1 MHIASIPAGA
11 LGYAKISPGFAIL
24 MSALGKLIVAV
35 MMLFHKEGDLLQEGK
50 GIDQDKWILLN

>member
-1 MHIASIPAGA
+1 MLIASIPAGA

-35 MMLFHKEGDLLQEGK
+35 MKGDLVRGGK
-50 GIDQDKWILLN
+50 GIGQDKWILLN